1 MMMKS
6 RQRGAFLMARALLI
20 VGILTAMLVI
30 PVYLKKER
38 EEREAAVHKAELAHS
53 QGSGAAPLAA
63 SGVHSDVAPAARA
76 IGHGLTFVVIHDD
89 GKAPPEVVRLSCH
102 GEPATLDQPH
112 QGSCNPYRGDTS
124 CRTVLPVLCV
134 CPAAAPLP
142 AGLDAGA
149 YPGWTGGTLG
159 ATQPGPKNRIDAQP
173 NGTANI
179 GGPGVG
185 PLRKGTGPGLADG
198 CVSRRPGRPRQLGAS
213 GSSGSRPDRPYPL
226 LGPYRRPEGQ
236 LLGQRRV
243 AVDGFT

>member
-38 EEREAAVHKAELAHS
+38 EEREAAVHKAEMAHS
-53 QGSGAAPLAA
+53 QGSGAAALAA
-63 SGVHSDVAPAARA
+63 SGVHSDVAPAARV
-76 IGHGLTFVVIHDD
+76 IGHGLTFVVNHDD

-134 CPAAAPLP
+134 RPAAAPLP

-159 ATQPGPKNRIDAQP
+159 ATQPVM
-173 NGTANI
+173 
-179 GGPGVG
+179 GG
-185 PLRKGTGPGLADG
+185 LFW
-198 CVSRRPGRPRQLGAS
+198 SRRPW
-213 GSSGSRPDRPYPL
+213 
-226 LGPYRRPEGQ
+226 RRPAAK
-236 LLGQRRV
+236 RNWARV
-243 AVDGFT
+243 GEWLRFTTARAAKAVGGFRVCGEPA

>member
-6 RQRGAFLMARALLI
+6 RQGGAFLMARALLI

-38 EEREAAVHKAELAHS
+38 EEREAAVHKAEMAHS
-53 QGSGAAPLAA
+53 QGSGAAALAA
-63 SGVHSDVAPAARA
+63 SGVHSDVAPAARV
-76 IGHGLTFVVIHDD
+76 IGHGLTFVVIQDD

-134 CPAAAPLP
+134 RPAAAPLP

-159 ATQPGPKNRIDAQP
+159 ATQPVMGAILESAVLASARCEKEL
-173 NGTANI
+173 
-179 GGPGVG
+179 GPGWRMAAFHDG
-185 PLRKGTGPGLADG
+185 PGGQGSWGLQGLRGAGLTGPTRYWVHIGDQKG
-198 CVSRRPGRPRQLGAS
+198 NCWDS
-213 GSSGSRPDRPYPL
+213 GG
-226 LGPYRRPEGQ
+226 
-236 LLGQRRV
+236 
-243 AVDGFT
+243 